1 MYINKEYK
9 KKSIPFG
16 FIKFHNFHYYFY
28 KLIYSK
34 IIINFIQITLISKPK
49 RQFLY
54 I

>member
-9 KKSIPFG
+9 KISIPFG

-34 IIINFIQITLISKPK
+34 ITIQITLISKPK